1 MPCPGSEPLGMTRR
15 SGAQGLSGMFTKI
28 NEGNQPTQLNV
39 NVNGCILDMYVYIYI
54 GYTYIYIHLYII
66 QYHIYIYI
74 ML

>member
-54 GYTYIYIHLYII
+54 YWIYIYIYIHLYII
-66 QYHIYIYI
+66 QYHIYI
-74 ML
+74 